1 MALVAV
7 GGYGRRELLPRS
19 DLDVLLLH
27 GGRDD
32 IASIADRIWYPV
44 WDSGAEL
51 DHAVRTVPQARRVAR
66 ADLKVALGLLSA
78 RHVAGDPDLT
88 ERLRAGALEDWR
100 SAAPARLAELH
111 AAHDERAR
119 TSGELAFL
127 LEPDLKEA
135 RGGLRDVHAIQAV
148 AAAWVAPAPGPK
160 VRTAYEQILDARH
173 ALHEVTGRRLDRLV
187 LEEQDEVA
195 RALGL
200 LDGDVLLRMLAGA
213 ARTVAYAVDHAFRQ
227 ADRLRGRRLRRRQAE
242 RRPLADGVVE
252 QDGEVVLARAA
263 DPASD
268 PALVLRA
275 AAAAAQAGLPL
286 APRTL
291 DRLTECPPLPVPWPA
306 AARDA
311 LLSLLGAGQAAVSVW
326 EALDTEGLVTALIPD
341 WERVRNRP
349 QRNPLHTFTVDRHLA
364 EAAAQAAA
372 LTREVA
378 RPDLLLLAALLH
390 DVGKGWPGDHSVTG
404 EVVARDVGRRMGLP
418 APDVELVASAVR
430 LHLLLPM
437 VATRRDLDDPVT
449 VKQVATTV
457 RSRVLL
463 ELLHALA
470 IADGLATGPAA
481 WNDWKATLV
490 ADLVRRVEAVLDG
503 EPMPQPAPLRD
514 DQLAL
519 AAEGAPAATV
529 RGSEVTVVAPDRPGL
544 LWRAAGVL
552 ASHRLAVRSANAT
565 SVGGTA
571 VTVFDVEP
579 EFGDPPD
586 ATLVA
591 ADLRRMLLG
600 RLDVEDRLDR
610 RARAVR
616 PRAASVPAPKVS
628 LIDDASETAT
638 VVEVRAHDA
647 PGLLWRVGRAL
658 GDCGLDVRAARV
670 ETLGAEVVD
679 VFYVTDGDGKPLA
692 ADDLRRT
699 IVQSVLAALGDLGRL
714 TRPGLAATG
723 RGYHGPFGSLGVV
736 FETLSDR
743 LTQVFSSLRGR
754 GRLSPADIDATCREI
769 RIALLE
775 ADVALPVVRQ
785 FIARVKER
793 AGGEEVSAALNPAQQ
808 VIKIVNEELIGILG
822 GEERRLRF
830 AKVPPTVIML
840 AGLQGSGKTTLA
852 AKLALWLKGQGN
864 TPMLVAADLQRPN
877 AVQQLAGGRR
887 AGGRPGL
894 RAVPRQRRR
903 RPGGRRPGLAGGG
916 QAPPAEHGHH
926 RHRGPHG
933 RGRGDDGAGRGDQ
946 GRHAAGRDPVRGRRD
961 DRPGRGGDRAGVPGR
976 GRLRRRGADQARRRR
991 ARRRGAVHRG
1001 ADRAA
1006 DHVRV
1011 LGGEARG
1018 LRHVPSGPDGVAD
1031 PRPG

>member
-1 MALVAV
+1 MTSFAAERARRTAEIDRWLAGLLDAETGVALVAV

-19 DLDVLLLH
+19 DLDVVLLH

-32 IASIADRIWYPV
+32 IAGVADRIWYPV
-44 WDSGAEL
+44 WDSGAKL

-66 ADLKVALGLLSA
+66 TDLKVALGLLSA
-78 RHVAGDPDLT
+78 RHVAGDPGLT

-111 AAHDERAR
+111 AAHDERTR
-119 TSGELAFL
+119 TYGELAFL

-148 AAAWVAPAPGPK
+148 AAAWVAPAPGPR

-227 ADRLRGRRLRRRQAE
+227 ADRLGGRLAGRRLRRRPAE

-252 QDGEVVLARAA
+252 QDGEVVLARPA
-263 DPASD
+263 DPARD

-291 DRLTECPPLPVPWPA
+291 TRLADCPPLPVPWPGS
-306 AARDA
+306 ARDA
-311 LLSLLGAGQAAVSVW
+311 LLALLGAGEAAVSVW
-326 EALDTEGLVTALIPD
+326 EALDTEGLITSLIPD

-349 QRNPLHTFTVDRHLA
+349 QRNPLHKYTVDRHLA
-364 EAAAQAAA
+364 ETAAHAAA

-390 DVGKGWPGDHSVTG
+390 DIGKGWPGDHSITG

-418 APDVELVASAVR
+418 EPDTELVAAAVR
-430 LHLLLPM
+430 HHLLLPV

-449 VKQVATTV
+449 VKQVAAAV
-457 RSRVLL
+457 PSRTLL

-481 WNDWKATLV
+481 WDDWKATLV
-490 ADLVRRVEAVLDG
+490 ADLVRRVTAVLAG
-503 EPMPQPAPLRD
+503 QPMPGPAPLRD

-519 AAEGAPAATV
+519 VAGGVPAATV
-529 RGSEVTVVAPDRPGL
+529 RGSEVTVVAPGRPDL

-565 SVGGTA
+565 SVGDTA

-579 EFGDPPD
+579 EYGEPPD

-591 ADLRRMLLG
+591 ADLRRMLQG
-600 RLDVEDRLDR
+600 RLDIADRLER
-610 RARAVR
+610 RV
-616 PRAASVPAPKVS
+616 RAAVPRGAAVPAPRVT
-628 LIDDASETAT
+628 LVDDASETAT

-658 GDCGLDVRAARV
+658 GECGLDVRAARV

-679 VFYVTDGDGKPLA
+679 VFYVTDSGGEPLA
-692 ADDLRRT
+692 GAGLRRVT
-699 IVQSVLAALGDLGRL
+699 VTAVLAALG
-714 TRPGLAATG
+714 
-723 RGYHGPFGSLGVV
+723 
-736 FETLSDR
+736 
-743 LTQVFSSLRGR
+743 
-754 GRLSPADIDATCREI
+754 
-769 RIALLE
+769 
-775 ADVALPVVRQ
+775 
-785 FIARVKER
+785 
-793 AGGEEVSAALNPAQQ
+793 
-808 VIKIVNEELIGILG
+808 
-822 GEERRLRF
+822 
-830 AKVPPTVIML
+830 
-840 AGLQGSGKTTLA
+840 
-852 AKLALWLKGQGN
+852 
-864 TPMLVAADLQRPN
+864 
-877 AVQQLAGGRR
+877 
-887 AGGRPGL
+887 
-894 RAVPRQRRR
+894 
-903 RPGGRRPGLAGGG
+903 
-916 QAPPAEHGHH
+916 
-926 RHRGPHG
+926 
-933 RGRGDDGAGRGDQ
+933 
-946 GRHAAGRDPVRGRRD
+946 
-961 DRPGRGGDRAGVPGR
+961 
-976 GRLRRRGADQARRRR
+976 
-991 ARRRGAVHRG
+991 
-1001 ADRAA
+1001 
-1006 DHVRV
+1006 
-1011 LGGEARG
+1011 
-1018 LRHVPSGPDGVAD
+1018 
-1031 PRPG
+1031 

>member
-1 MALVAV
+1 MTSFAADRARRTTQVDRWLAELLGAEPDVALVAV

-111 AAHDERAR
+111 ASHDERAR

-148 AAAWVAPAPGPK
+148 AAAWVAPAPGPR

-213 ARTVAYAVDHAFRQ
+213 APDR
-227 ADRLRGRRLRRRQAE
+227 RLRGRPRLPPGRPAARPPRCGRRQAE

-263 DPASD
+263 DPAGD
-268 PALVLRA
+268 PSLVLRA

-306 AARDA
+306 AARDS
-311 LLSLLGAGQAAVSVW
+311 LLALLGAGPAAVSVW

-349 QRNPLHTFTVDRHLA
+349 QRNPLHTYTVDRHLA
-364 EAAAQAAA
+364 EAAAHAAA

-418 APDVELVASAVR
+418 AADVELVASAVR

-490 ADLVRRVEAVLDG
+490 ADLVRRVKAVLDG
-503 EPMPQPAPLRD
+503 EPTPQPAPLRD
-514 DQLAL
+514 DQLEL
-519 AAEGAPAATV
+519 AAEGGPAATMS
-529 RGSEVTVVAPDRPGL
+529 GSEVTVVAPDRPGL

-565 SVGGTA
+565 SVGDTA

-591 ADLRRMLLG
+591 ADLRRMLQG

-610 RARAVR
+610 RARATR
-616 PRAASVPAPKVS
+616 PRAANIPAPKVS

-658 GDCGLDVRAARV
+658 GECGLDVRAARV

-692 ADDLRRT
+692 GEDLRRT
-699 IVQSVLAALGDLGRL
+699 IVHSVLSALGDLPRGAMP
-714 TRPGLAATG
+714 RP
-723 RGYHGPFGSLGVV
+723 P
-736 FETLSDR
+736 DR
-743 LTQVFSSLRGR
+743 L
-754 GRLSPADIDATCREI
+754 
-769 RIALLE
+769 
-775 ADVALPVVRQ
+775 
-785 FIARVKER
+785 
-793 AGGEEVSAALNPAQQ
+793 PAQDAGT
-808 VIKIVNEELIGILG
+808 VDRSVAWVLC
-822 GEERRLRF
+822 LRPF
-830 AKVPPTVIML
+830 LT
-840 AGLQGSGKTTLA
+840 G
-852 AKLALWLKGQGN
+852 
-864 TPMLVAADLQRPN
+864 
-877 AVQQLAGGRR
+877 
-887 AGGRPGL
+887 
-894 RAVPRQRRR
+894 
-903 RPGGRRPGLAGGG
+903 
-916 QAPPAEHGHH
+916 
-926 RHRGPHG
+926 
-933 RGRGDDGAGRGDQ
+933 
-946 GRHAAGRDPVRGRRD
+946 
-961 DRPGRGGDRAGVPGR
+961 
-976 GRLRRRGADQARRRR
+976 
-991 ARRRGAVHRG
+991 
-1001 ADRAA
+1001 
-1006 DHVRV
+1006 
-1011 LGGEARG
+1011 
-1018 LRHVPSGPDGVAD
+1018 
-1031 PRPG
+1031 

>member
-1 MALVAV
+1 VALVAV
-7 GGYGRRELLPRS
+7 GGYGRKELLPRS

-32 IASIADRIWYPV
+32 IAGIADRIWYPV

-111 AAHDERAR
+111 GAHDERTR
-119 TSGELAFL
+119 TFGELAFL

-227 ADRLRGRRLRRRQAE
+227 ADRLRGRRLRRRRAE

-252 QDGEVVLARAA
+252 QDGEVVLARVA
-263 DPASD
+263 DPARD

-291 DRLTECPPLPVPWPA
+291 DRLTECPPLPVPWPT
-306 AARDA
+306 AARDS

-364 EAAAQAAA
+364 EAAAHAAA

-390 DVGKGWPGDHSVTG
+390 DIGKGWPGDHSVTG

-418 APDVELVASAVR
+418 AADVDLVASAVR

-437 VATRRDLDDPVT
+437 VATRRDLNDPVT
-449 VKQVATTV
+449 VKQVATAV
-457 RSRVLL
+457 RSRALL

-490 ADLVRRVEAVLDG
+490 ADLVRRVAAVLDG
-503 EPMPQPAPLRD
+503 DPMPGPAPLRD

-519 AAEGAPAATV
+519 AAAGDPAATV

-565 SVGGTA
+565 SVGNVA

-591 ADLRRMLLG
+591 ADLRRMLMG

-616 PRAASVPAPKVS
+616 PRGAAVPAPKVT
-628 LIDDASETAT
+628 LVDDASDTAT

-658 GDCGLDVRAARV
+658 GECGLDVRAARV
-670 ETLGAEVVD
+670 ETLGAEAVD

-692 ADDLRRT
+692 GEDLRRAT
-699 IVQSVLAALGDLGRL
+699 MHSVLTALGDLMPNRWSGRNGGAARS
-714 TRPGLAATG
+714 RPDAGT
-723 RGYHGPFGSLGVV
+723 
-736 FETLSDR
+736 TDR
-743 LTQVFSSLRGR
+743 S
-754 GRLSPADIDATCREI
+754 
-769 RIALLE
+769 
-775 ADVALPVVRQ
+775 VAWSCV
-785 FIARVKER
+785 
-793 AGGEEVSAALNPAQQ
+793 
-808 VIKIVNEELIGILG
+808 
-822 GEERRLRF
+822 
-830 AKVPPTVIML
+830 
-840 AGLQGSGKTTLA
+840 
-852 AKLALWLKGQGN
+852 
-864 TPMLVAADLQRPN
+864 
-877 AVQQLAGGRR
+877 
-887 AGGRPGL
+887 
-894 RAVPRQRRR
+894 
-903 RPGGRRPGLAGGG
+903 
-916 QAPPAEHGHH
+916 
-926 RHRGPHG
+926 
-933 RGRGDDGAGRGDQ
+933 
-946 GRHAAGRDPVRGRRD
+946 
-961 DRPGRGGDRAGVPGR
+961 
-976 GRLRRRGADQARRRR
+976 
-991 ARRRGAVHRG
+991 
-1001 ADRAA
+1001 
-1006 DHVRV
+1006 
-1011 LGGEARG
+1011 
-1018 LRHVPSGPDGVAD
+1018 
-1031 PRPG
+1031 

>member
-32 IASIADRIWYPV
+32 IAGIADRIWYPV

-268 PALVLRA
+268 PGLVLRA

-291 DRLTECPPLPVPWPA
+291 DRLTECPPLPVPWPV
-306 AARDA
+306 AARDS
-311 LLSLLGAGQAAVSVW
+311 LLALLGAGQAAVSVW

-364 EAAAQAAA
+364 EAAAHAAA

-418 APDVELVASAVR
+418 TPDVELVASAVR

-437 VATRRDLDDPVT
+437 IATRRDLDDPVT

-457 RSRVLL
+457 RSRALL

-503 EPMPQPAPLRD
+503 DPTPAPAPLRD

-519 AAEGAPAATV
+519 AADGSPAATV

-552 ASHRLAVRSANAT
+552 ASHRLAVRSANAS
-565 SVGGTA
+565 SVGNTA

-591 ADLRRMLLG
+591 ADLRRMLQG

-616 PRAASVPAPKVS
+616 PRAATIPAPRVS
-628 LIDDASETAT
+628 LIDEASDTAT
-638 VVEVRAHDA
+638 VIEVRAHDA

-658 GDCGLDVRAARV
+658 GECGLDVRAARV

-692 ADDLRRT
+692 SDDLRRT
-699 IVQSVLAALGDLGRL
+699 TVHTVLAALGD
-714 TRPGLAATG
+714 
-723 RGYHGPFGSLGVV
+723 
-736 FETLSDR
+736 
-743 LTQVFSSLRGR
+743 
-754 GRLSPADIDATCREI
+754 
-769 RIALLE
+769 
-775 ADVALPVVRQ
+775 
-785 FIARVKER
+785 
-793 AGGEEVSAALNPAQQ
+793 
-808 VIKIVNEELIGILG
+808 
-822 GEERRLRF
+822 
-830 AKVPPTVIML
+830 
-840 AGLQGSGKTTLA
+840 
-852 AKLALWLKGQGN
+852 
-864 TPMLVAADLQRPN
+864 
-877 AVQQLAGGRR
+877 
-887 AGGRPGL
+887 
-894 RAVPRQRRR
+894 
-903 RPGGRRPGLAGGG
+903 
-916 QAPPAEHGHH
+916 
-926 RHRGPHG
+926 
-933 RGRGDDGAGRGDQ
+933 
-946 GRHAAGRDPVRGRRD
+946 
-961 DRPGRGGDRAGVPGR
+961 
-976 GRLRRRGADQARRRR
+976 
-991 ARRRGAVHRG
+991 
-1001 ADRAA
+1001 
-1006 DHVRV
+1006 
-1011 LGGEARG
+1011 
-1018 LRHVPSGPDGVAD
+1018 
-1031 PRPG
+1031 

>member
-7 GGYGRRELLPRS
+7 GGYGRKELLPRS

-32 IASIADRIWYPV
+32 IAGIADRIWYPV

-111 AAHDERAR
+111 AAHDERTR

-173 ALHEVTGRRLDRLV
+173 ALHEITGRRLDRLV

-227 ADRLRGRRLRRRQAE
+227 ADRVRGRRLRRRRAE

-268 PALVLRA
+268 PTLVLRA

-306 AARDA
+306 AARDS
-311 LLSLLGAGQAAVSVW
+311 LLALLGAGSAAVSVW

-364 EAAAQAAA
+364 EAAAHAAA

-390 DVGKGWPGDHSVTG
+390 DIGKGWPGDHSVTG
-404 EVVARDVGRRMGLP
+404 EVVARDVGRRLGLS
-418 APDVELVASAVR
+418 APDTELVAAAVR

-449 VKQVATTV
+449 VKQVATAV

-463 ELLHALA
+463 ELLQALA
-470 IADGLATGPAA
+470 ISDGLATGPAA

-490 ADLVRRVEAVLDG
+490 ADLVRRVAAVLDG
-503 EPMPQPAPLRD
+503 EPMPGPAPLRD

-519 AAEGAPAATV
+519 AADGAPDATV

-565 SVGGTA
+565 SVDNIA

-579 EFGDPPD
+579 EYGDPPD

-591 ADLRRMLLG
+591 ADLRRMLQG

-610 RARAVR
+610 RARAVG
-616 PRAASVPAPKVS
+616 PRSASVPAPKVT
-628 LIDDASETAT
+628 LVDDASDTAT

-658 GDCGLDVRAARV
+658 GECGLDVRAARV

-679 VFYVTDGDGKPLA
+679 VFYVTDGDGKPLTG
-692 ADDLRRT
+692 DDLRRGT
-699 IVQSVLAALGDLGRL
+699 VHSVLAALGNLTPPGDYGTDTAAGRL
-714 TRPGLAATG
+714 IGLG
-723 RGYHGPFGSLGVV
+723 
-736 FETLSDR
+736 
-743 LTQVFSSLRGR
+743 
-754 GRLSPADIDATCREI
+754 
-769 RIALLE
+769 
-775 ADVALPVVRQ
+775 
-785 FIARVKER
+785 
-793 AGGEEVSAALNPAQQ
+793 
-808 VIKIVNEELIGILG
+808 
-822 GEERRLRF
+822 
-830 AKVPPTVIML
+830 
-840 AGLQGSGKTTLA
+840 
-852 AKLALWLKGQGN
+852 
-864 TPMLVAADLQRPN
+864 
-877 AVQQLAGGRR
+877 
-887 AGGRPGL
+887 
-894 RAVPRQRRR
+894 RRR
-903 RPGGRRPGLAGGG
+903 RPDPGP
-916 QAPPAEHGHH
+916 QT
-926 RHRGPHG
+926 
-933 RGRGDDGAGRGDQ
+933 
-946 GRHAAGRDPVRGRRD
+946 VR
-961 DRPGRGGDRAGVPGR
+961 
-976 GRLRRRGADQARRRR
+976 
-991 ARRRGAVHRG
+991 
-1001 ADRAA
+1001 
-1006 DHVRV
+1006 
-1011 LGGEARG
+1011 
-1018 LRHVPSGPDGVAD
+1018 
-1031 PRPG
+1031 